1 MNESTP
7 VPELDHR
14 FSDADAHPPSW
25 REVSAVLQERQMF
38 WLSTARADGRPH
50 AVPLPAIWHER
61 VLYFATGVT
70 EQKAVNLARSSTCV
84 LSTGTADMNSG
95 LDVAVESDAERV
107 TDPTTLHR
115 LAARWLAELDW
126 PYDVV
131 SGGFAHPGSD
141 PEPGTEPVL
150 VFAVRPTK
158 ILAFSKGTPF
168 SQTRFRFPG

>member
-14 FSDADAHPPSW
+14 FSDADARPPSW
-25 REVSAVLQERQMF
+25 REVSALLHERQMF
-38 WLSTARADGRPH
+38 WLSTTRADGRAH

-61 VLYFATGVT
+61 VLYFATGAA
-70 EQKAVNLARSSTCV
+70 EQKAVNLARFPACV
-84 LSTGTADMNSG
+84 LSTGTAAMNSG
-95 LDVAVESDAERV
+95 LDVAVEGNAERV
-107 TDPTTLHR
+107 TDLTTLHR

-131 SGGFAHPGSD
+131 SGGFAHQGD

-158 ILAFSKGTPF
+158 VLAFSKGTPF
-168 SQTRFRFPG
+168 SQTRFRLPG